1 MSAPGLQ
8 YSSNLS
14 PDREGAM
21 GQRRAQSQVQ
31 AGLTG
36 LGRGPSLPEAVP
48 AAGHVVWDGERAPY
62 TWVSGFLA
70 QHAAPAV

>member
-1 MSAPGLQ
+1 M
-8 YSSNLS
+8 
-14 PDREGAM
+14 
-21 GQRRAQSQVQ
+21 
-31 AGLTG
+31 G
-36 LGRGPSLPEAVP
+36 LGKGPSLPEAVP